1 MKPDKIR
8 VIAICVF
15 RKGNKIL
22 AFEGYDTIKQQ
33 AYHRPL
39 GGTVE
44 FGERSDQAVI
54 REIKEEI
61 NAEVVDLRYLG
72 TIENIFVYEGN
83 KGHELVQVYDGRFVD
98 ESLYEKPII
107 QGVEKSSPFRAVWVD
122 LEKTGNG
129 YPPLYPTGLVELLEA
144 TKIPA

>member
-1 MKPDKIR
+1 MKPERIR

-15 RKGNKIL
+15 RNGNKIL

-33 AYHRPL
+33 TYHRPL

-54 REIKEEI
+54 REIREEI
-61 NAEVVDLRYLG
+61 NAEVIDLRYLG
-72 TIENIFVYEGN
+72 TIENIFIYEGN
-83 KGHELVQVYDGRFVD
+83 KGHELVQVYDGRFAD
-98 ESLYEKPII
+98 ESLYEKTII
-107 QGVEKSSPFRAVWVD
+107 QGVEKASPFRAVWVD

-129 YPPLYPTGLVELLEA
+129 QPPLYPTGLVELLQA

>member
-1 MKPDKIR
+1 MKPEKIR

-15 RKGNKIL
+15 RNGNKIL
-22 AFEGYDTIKQQ
+22 AFEGYDAIKQQ
-33 AYHRPL
+33 SYHRPL

-61 NAEVVDLRYLG
+61 NADVTDLRYLG

-98 ESLYEKPII
+98 ESLYDKAII
-107 QGVEKSSPFRAVWVD
+107 QGVEKRSPFRAVWVD

-129 YPPLYPTGLVELLEA
+129 YPPLYPTDLVGLLEA